1 LRISSPLPQLAIGQC
16 LPTYWEKLLRRLRL
30 RKVPTSVHI
39 LRSSTELA
47 IHGVDRR
54 VKSSAL
60 SCRFGQRATETSPG
74 SLSVATPHLRDRQQR
89 HAPSSHRPLRWEL
102 LVYAWI
108 SRLCR
113 LERQERQWRNH
124 EGTRSGEAAARRN
137 SSTARLSGQRP
148 CKPRTSSLRRSRS
161 RMNTATQRPN
171 NAHAGRA
178 SIQERAQRQVRR
190 HDFDGARFSSLSLCD
205 TPV

>member
-1 LRISSPLPQLAIGQC
+1 VLRISSPLPQLAIGQC

-30 RKVPTSVHI
+30 RKVPASVHI

-47 IHGVDRR
+47 IHGLDRR

-60 SCRFGQRATETSPG
+60 SCRSGQRATETSPV

-113 LERQERQWRNH
+113 LERQNGGGETTKER
-124 EGTRSGEAAARRN
+124 EA
-137 SSTARLSGQRP
+137 GKQQREEIP
-148 CKPRTSSLRRSRS
+148 AQLGSADKDPASR
-161 RMNTATQRPN
+161 
-171 NAHAGRA
+171 
-178 SIQERAQRQVRR
+178 EQVPYADRDR
-190 HDFDGARFSSLSLCD
+190 G
-205 TPV
+205 